1 MFLNPQ
7 ADPVLLPTIVGSL
20 VLIPE
25 VFILL
30 TKFTRSRATVGGDSY
45 SLLSI
50 MVTIFFS
57 ICLAV
62 PFILFQAPQILHYH
76 LGMVGVLVTFS
87 ILIIGILIR
96 WWSIYTL
103 GVFFTVNVAAHDDHR
118 LITAGP
124 YKLIRHPSYTGLLLE
139 VLALAISFQHL
150 FSLLIIMIPTT
161 TALIYRIT
169 IEERVLARTLGEDYR
184 LYHQKT
190 YSLVPFVF

>member
-1 MFLNPQ
+1 MFLNPPD
-7 ADPVLLPTIVGSL
+7 DPVLLPSIVGSL
-20 VLIPE
+20 VLMPE
-25 VFILL
+25 LFILL
-30 TKFTRSRATVGGDSY
+30 TRFTRSRSTVAGDSY

-50 MVTIFFS
+50 LGTIFVS

-62 PFILFQAPQILHYH
+62 PFVFFPVHPVLDYQ
-76 LGMVGVLVTFS
+76 LGMVGVIATFL
-87 ILIIGILIR
+87 ILIIGITIR

-124 YKLIRHPSYTGLLLE
+124 YKRIRHPSYTGLLLE
-139 VLALAISFQHL
+139 VLALAISFQHFL
-150 FSLLIIMIPTT
+150 SLLIIMIPTI

-169 IEERVLARTLGEDYR
+169 IEERVLAKTLGDDYR

>member
-7 ADPVLLPTIVGSL
+7 ADPVVLPTIVGCL

-25 VFILL
+25 VFIIL
-30 TKFTRSRATVGGDSY
+30 TRFTRSRSTVPGDSY

-50 MVTIFFS
+50 LSTIFVS

-62 PFILFQAPQILHYH
+62 PFVFFHLHASLYYF
-76 LGMVGVLVTFS
+76 LGTAGVLATFL
-87 ILIIGILIR
+87 ILIVGITIR
-96 WWSIYTL
+96 WWSIHTL

-124 YKLIRHPSYTGLLLE
+124 YKWIRHPSYTGLLLE
-139 VLALAISFQHL
+139 VLALAITFQNVV
-150 FSLLIIMIPTT
+150 SLLIIMIPTT
-161 TALIYRIT
+161 LALIYRIA